1 MAACS
6 LPPPTAAAMPAAA
19 SASVLTWPTAG
30 LPLVLPAA
38 VVAGADAQVRLAQ
51 ADGLLPIDRR
61 VGLLLAADRRAE
73 AFALALRD
81 PRPFAAQG
89 RLDREL
95 ALWAAAEQARLSLP
109 AVRGPLVAVGDDAR
123 GTTLNDLRGGLADA
137 MDLLPVPWPRWCGPL
152 VVYLDTAERGIP
164 PGGVVRPALP
174 LLQLAPGGD
183 LRQRTAA
190 AVAVLGLDLTSPP
203 AGGWPPW
210 LRAGVAEVA
219 RARAAGEGPSPRLM
233 RERRE
238 AAGTAGIAALFAGP
252 EAAPELSGAVVAAL
266 LVPARRSR
274 FPVLLDLLRQ
284 GAGPAGALRVAY
296 GLEPSGL

>member
-6 LPPPTAAAMPAAA
+6 LPPSTAVAMPTTA

-30 LPLVLPAA
+30 LPLVLPSA
-38 VVAGADAQVRLAQ
+38 VASADGQLRLARI
-51 ADGLLPIDRR
+51 DGLLPIDFR
-61 VGLLLAADRRAE
+61 VGLLLAAERRTE

-95 ALWAAAEQARLSLP
+95 ALWAAAEQGRLSLP
-109 AVRGPLVAVGDDAR
+109 AVRGPLLAVGDEAR
-123 GTTLNDLRGGLADA
+123 GNALNDLRGGMTDA
-137 MDLLPVPWPRWCGPL
+137 MELLPVPWPRWCGPL
-152 VVYLDTAERGIP
+152 VVYLDVAERGIP
-164 PGGVVRPALP
+164 AGGVARPALP

-183 LRQRTAA
+183 LRPRIAA
-190 AVAVLGLDLTSPP
+190 AVALLGLDLTAPP
-203 AGGWPPW
+203 AGGWPSW
-210 LRAGVAEVA
+210 LRAGVAEFA

-238 AAGTAGIAALFAGP
+238 AAGAAGMAVLFAGP
-252 EAAPELSGAVVAAL
+252 AAPPELSGAVVAAL
-266 LVPARRSR
+266 LTPARRGR

-284 GAGPAGALRVAY
+284 GAGAAGALQVAY